1 MSTWLRWMAV
11 FAGYAG
17 WVIAVMVGLL
27 LVSAATKLCPH
38 EQMISGACTAPWF
51 DKASTAIFCL
61 SAAAAACVPAREGLR
76 VL

>member
-1 MSTWLRWMAV
+1 MAVV

-27 LVSAATKLCPH
+27 LVSAASKLCPH

-51 DKASTAIFCL
+51 DKASTAIFFT
-61 SAAAAACVPAREGLR
+61 
-76 VL
+76 